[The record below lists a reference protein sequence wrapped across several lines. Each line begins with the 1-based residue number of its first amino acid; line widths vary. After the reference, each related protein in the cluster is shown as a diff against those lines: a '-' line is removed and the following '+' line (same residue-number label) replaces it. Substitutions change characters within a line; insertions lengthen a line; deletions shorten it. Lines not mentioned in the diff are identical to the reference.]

1 MLCCELGELKV
12 WVGLVNVK
20 NSHHFLACHETFG
33 IVRSLLTIIILL
45 IELRFSTEI
54 HFTTGLLLKNLD
66 IVDQEW

>member
-1 MLCCELGELKV
+1 MLCCELGDLKA
-12 WVGLVNVK
+12 WVGFVNVR
-20 NSHHFLACHETFG
+20 NHFLECLETFG
-33 IVRSLLTIIILL
+33 TVRSLLTIIILL